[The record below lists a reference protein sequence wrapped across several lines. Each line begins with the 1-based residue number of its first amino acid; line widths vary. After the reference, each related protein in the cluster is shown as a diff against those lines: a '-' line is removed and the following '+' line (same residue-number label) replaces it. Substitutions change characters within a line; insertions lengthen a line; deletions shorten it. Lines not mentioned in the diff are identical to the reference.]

1 MSNEAAVL
9 KEAKAQL
16 TIEERPIP
24 KPGAGE
30 LLVRNAAIATNP
42 VDWQMQ
48 SSGFLIESYPT
59 IVGSDI
65 AGTVE
70 EVGSGATHFKKGD
83 RVTGFTRVIISKDP
97 DHGAFQQYTIVQESA
112 ATKLPDSMSFEE
124 GSILPMSIATA
135 GLGIFVSLEIP
146 RPPTKQQGGFL
157 VWGASS
163 SVGSAVVQIA
173 KILGYTVY
181 AVCSPH
187 HSAYVQKLGA
197 HETFD
202 YNDSTTIVK
211 KITQSLKASNQH
223 VVMAYDAITKQG
235 SAPMCAEILS
245 SFGGGKLCTTLPYPE
260 DATKPEGVDVVMPFA
275 AIVTSDAQ
283 DFGRWL
289 FNEWLEKALADKSY
303 VPSPAVEKVDGGISA
318 VQKALDIHKKG
329 LSGTKLVIP
338 L

>member
-1 MSNEAAVL
+1 MSNQAAVL

-30 LLVRNAAIATNP
+30 LLVKNAAVATNP
-42 VDWQMQ
+42 VDWKMQ
-48 SSGFLIESYPT
+48 SSGYFIESYPT
-59 IVGSDI
+59 ILGSDI

-70 EVGSGATHFKKGD
+70 AVGSGVTHFEKGD
-83 RVTGFTRVIISKDP
+83 RVTGFARVLASKNP
-97 DHGAFQQYTIVQESA
+97 EHGAFQQYTVVQECAS
-112 ATKLPDSMSFEE
+112 TKLPDSMSFEE

-135 GLGIFVSLEIP
+135 GVGIFLSLDIP

-173 KILGYTVY
+173 KSLGYTVY
-181 AVCSPH
+181 AVCSPR

-202 YNDSTTIVK
+202 YNDSSIVK
-211 KITQSLKASNQH
+211 NITKSLKASNQH
-223 VVMAYDAITKQG
+223 VAVAYDAIAEHG

-260 DATKPEGVDVVMPFA
+260 DAKKHAGVDVVSTYA
-275 AIVTSDAQ
+275 GRVTSDAQ

-289 FNEWLEKALADKSY
+289 FNEWLEKALADKTY
-303 VPSPAVEKVDGGISA
+303 VPSPAIEKVEGGIPA

-329 LSGTKLVIP
+329 LSGKKLVIS